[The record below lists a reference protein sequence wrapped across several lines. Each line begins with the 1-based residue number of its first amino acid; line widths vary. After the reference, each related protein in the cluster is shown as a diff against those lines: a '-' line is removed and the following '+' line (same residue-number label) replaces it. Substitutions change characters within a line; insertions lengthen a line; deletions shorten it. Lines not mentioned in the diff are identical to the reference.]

1 MGRYSRREFLQFLTK
16 GLSLVGMSSFLG
28 CQRGRTLKSKSLD
41 STKQKLNP
49 SPAGPQITVTNPPA
63 VSSQAVTASPQ
74 PTRISSPTPPP
85 SYPDLV
91 VTRHGRPQRLVK
103 KAVQALG
110 GMDKFVRPGD
120 DVIIKPNICVSYHPY
135 QYAATTNPWV
145 VGTLVELALGYG
157 AKRVRVMD
165 NPFGGTAQQAYL
177 RSGIQEQVEKAGGV
191 MEVMAPFKYVKK
203 KIPRGKDLTQ
213 CKIYQDV
220 LQADV
225 LINVPIV
232 KDHGLA
238 KMTLAMKNL
247 MGVIQDRPA
256 MHHNL
261 GQRLA
266 DLSTRVRS
274 HLIVVDA
281 VRMLM
286 AHGPSGGSLNDV
298 KQADTLIATTDIVA
312 ADSYGATLF
321 GLKPNNLSYVR
332 AGSAIGLGRSDLNN
346 LKIEELDVG

>member
-1 MGRYSRREFLQFLTK
+1 MEKFSRRRFIQWLTR
-16 GLSLVGMSSFLG
+16 GLGYLSLSTILG
-28 CQRGRTLKSKSLD
+28 CRAADQAPAKSRA
-41 STKQKLNP
+41 STREKFDTPQP
-49 SPAGPQITVTNPPA
+49 SPTDHAAEQLTPSPIST
-63 VSSQAVTASPQ
+63 STAQ
-74 PTRISSPTPPP
+74 PTLTISPTPAPA
-85 SYPDLV
+85 SPDLV
-91 VTRHGRPQRLVK
+91 VTRRGRPQRLVK
-103 KAVQALG
+103 KAIRALG
-110 GMDKFVRPGD
+110 GMEQFVRPGD
-120 DVIIKPNICVSYHPY
+120 DVIIKPNICVGYHPY

-165 NPFGGTAQQAYL
+165 YPFGGPPQQAYV
-177 RSGIQEQVEKAGGV
+177 RSGIQEQVEKAGGK
-191 MEVMAPFKYVKK
+191 MEIMAPFKFVSK
-203 KIPRGKDLTQ
+203 KIPEGLALKK

-232 KDHGLA
+232 KHHGLA

-247 MGVIQDRPA
+247 MGVIADRPA

-286 AHGPSGGSLNDV
+286 NHGPSGGNLNDV
-298 KQADTLIATTDIVA
+298 KQADTVIAATDIVA
-312 ADSYGATLF
+312 ADSYAATLF
-321 GLKPNNLSYVR
+321 GYKPNNLSYVR
-332 AGSAIGLGRSDLNN
+332 AGSAMGLGRSDLGN
-346 LKIEELDVG
+346 LRIEELDVG